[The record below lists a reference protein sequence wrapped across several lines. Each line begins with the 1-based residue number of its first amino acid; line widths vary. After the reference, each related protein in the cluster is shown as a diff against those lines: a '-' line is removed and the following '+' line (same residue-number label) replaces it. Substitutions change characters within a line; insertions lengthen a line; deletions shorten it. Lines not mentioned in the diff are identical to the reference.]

1 MYSEKVLD
9 HFTNPRNVGE
19 IPDADGVGEVGNAR
33 CGDIMKMYLKID
45 GDTIT
50 DVKFKTFGCGAA
62 IATSSIATEMIKGRS
77 INEALALSNRAVA
90 KVPPSCTAAYWRSRR
105 SRPPFP
111 ITTPARA
118 SIPNPSSAMSKR
130 MSTRAKRRKVPAPP
144 APPATTENKEN
155 PLTSIGWGDFFLLS
169 QIQRELTA
177 KVFGQAFFK
186 RLAVFGRAVQ
196 SAKFPVP
203 EGTPQ
208 GDEFAK

>member
-1 MYSEKVLD
+1 M
-9 HFTNPRNVGE
+9 
-19 IPDADGVGEVGNAR
+19 
-33 CGDIMKMYLKID
+33 
-45 GDTIT
+45 
-50 DVKFKTFGCGAA
+50 
-62 IATSSIATEMIKGRS
+62 
-77 INEALALSNRAVA
+77 
-90 KVPPSCTAAYWRSRR
+90 
-105 SRPPFP
+105 
-111 ITTPARA
+111 
-118 SIPNPSSAMSKR
+118 
-130 MSTRAKRRKVPAPP
+130 RAKRRKVPAPP

-155 PLTSIGWGDFFLLS
+155 SLTSIGWGDFFLLS